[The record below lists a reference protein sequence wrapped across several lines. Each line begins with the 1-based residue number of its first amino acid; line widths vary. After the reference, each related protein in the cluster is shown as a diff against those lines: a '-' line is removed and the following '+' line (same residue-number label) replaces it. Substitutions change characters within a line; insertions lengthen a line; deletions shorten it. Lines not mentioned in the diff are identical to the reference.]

1 MSNKTLVV
9 RQKNQDLLLLVAI
22 LYKCDKNEPSVISQ
36 AKRKCRGDNKGKL
49 ERFGNVC
56 LKSFL
61 SENKILVS
69 VKYLKSNGSKNI
81 MSNLISLSLSGTSL

>member
-22 LYKCDKNEPSVISQ
+22 LYKCDKNEPSIISQ

-56 LKSFL
+56 LKSLYLRTKFW
-61 SENKILVS
+61 SVS
-69 VKYLKSNGSKNI
+69 S
-81 MSNLISLSLSGTSL
+81 T